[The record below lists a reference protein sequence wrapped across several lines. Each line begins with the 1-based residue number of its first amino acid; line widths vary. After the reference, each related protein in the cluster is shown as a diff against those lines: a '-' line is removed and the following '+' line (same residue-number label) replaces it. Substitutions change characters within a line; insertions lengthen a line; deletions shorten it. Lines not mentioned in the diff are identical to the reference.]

1 MMKPR
6 VGRWRTVL
14 PLLFAGVCFGGRGD
28 GFVPP
33 PRDIGLVLS
42 GGGAKG
48 SYEIGVW
55 QAICEA
61 DLDKRIGAIS
71 GTSVGSLCAVLF
83 SSVGNPK
90 RCESI
95 WVDAISNAFNVNTGS
110 ILAMTLGDS
119 KGIAKYLNDN
129 GLMSKESLRH
139 VIDAHL
145 TTWPP
150 QRTVH
155 VYATATAVN
164 TRERRSFQL
173 DTLSKTNMIERVIA
187 SAAVPIAYSPQQI
200 NGERHLD
207 GYLSDNQPVAP
218 IIEADSKNAINTII
232 VVYLSHVPEK
242 RITQDDVGQ
251 RRLVEIIPTETID
264 LNIKKINFAVIDTRP
279 ETVRRLIDLGRK
291 DAEKVLKRE
300 GLWPKMNHQ

>member
-129 GLMSKESLRH
+129 GLMSKESNVLFKTSCNIVENTCSTH
-139 VIDAHL
+139 S
-145 TTWPP
+145 TYNCNWPI
-150 QRTVH
+150 H
-155 VYATATAVN
+155 I
-164 TRERRSFQL
+164 S
-173 DTLSKTNMIERVIA
+173 
-187 SAAVPIAYSPQQI
+187 
-200 NGERHLD
+200 NGCH
-207 GYLSDNQPVAP
+207 
-218 IIEADSKNAINTII
+218 INT
-232 VVYLSHVPEK
+232 
-242 RITQDDVGQ
+242 
-251 RRLVEIIPTETID
+251 VE
-264 LNIKKINFAVIDTRP
+264 RY
-279 ETVRRLIDLGRK
+279 
-291 DAEKVLKRE
+291 
-300 GLWPKMNHQ
+300 